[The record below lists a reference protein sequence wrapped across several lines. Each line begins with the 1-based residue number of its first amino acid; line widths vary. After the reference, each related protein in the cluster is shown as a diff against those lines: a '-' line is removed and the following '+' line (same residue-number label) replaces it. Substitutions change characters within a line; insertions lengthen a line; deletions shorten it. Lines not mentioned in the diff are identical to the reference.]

1 MEIYID
7 MPGLVMGLLHDWH
20 VLHFTVPAE
29 DEEVV
34 LVKSVQLLVFKLHQ
48 LP

>member
-7 MPGLVMGLLHDWH
+7 MLGLVMGLLHDWH
-20 VLHFTVPAE
+20 VPHFTILVEE
-29 DEEVV
+29 DEV

-48 LP
+48 LT